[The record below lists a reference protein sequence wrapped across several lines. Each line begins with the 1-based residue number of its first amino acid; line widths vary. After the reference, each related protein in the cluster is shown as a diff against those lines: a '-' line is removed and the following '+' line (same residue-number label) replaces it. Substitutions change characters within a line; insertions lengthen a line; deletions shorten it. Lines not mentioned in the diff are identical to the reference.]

1 MWGWF
6 CVFGV
11 YLSGVWRGAGVSLV
25 AFCNV
30 RVFYL
35 LDFTPTFVG
44 VDCAAVVAV
53 GRSLGVYISPE
64 RRFNFSLAAP
74 SLP

>member
-1 MWGWF
+1 M
-6 CVFGV
+6 FGAC
-11 YLSGVWRGAGVSLV
+11 LSSARRGTGVSLV
-25 AFCNV
+25 TFCNEL

-53 GRSLGVYISPE
+53 GWSFGVYICPE
-64 RRFNFSLAAP
+64 
-74 SLP
+74 